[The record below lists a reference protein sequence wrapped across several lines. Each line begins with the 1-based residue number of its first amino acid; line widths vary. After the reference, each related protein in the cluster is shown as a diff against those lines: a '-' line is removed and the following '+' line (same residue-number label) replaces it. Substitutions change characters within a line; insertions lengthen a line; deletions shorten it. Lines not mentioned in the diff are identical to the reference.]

1 MPNIN
6 VAIFIVNVLMV
17 FELTCGQN
25 FVDLARELET
35 SFLKTHLPD
44 TQILLPE
51 YDFIVIGAG
60 SGGCVV
66 ANRLSEIHDASVL
79 LLEAGDQET
88 FLSDVPLTAAVTQMT
103 RYNWGYKADPTPNA
117 CQGLKGGVCNWPKG
131 RGVGGTSLINF
142 MLYTRGHR
150 KDYDHWS
157 RLGNSG
163 WSYEEILPYFKKS
176 EHMEIEDLRKSKYH
190 GTKGPLNVRYSDYK
204 SKLLK
209 AFLKSSQELGYNITD
224 PNGEQMLGFSRSQA
238 TLQNGRRC
246 STSKAFIKPI
256 IHRKNLHLSMK
267 SWVTKIL
274 IEPSKPSGNLRAN
287 AVEFIKN
294 RQRFVIKAKKEI
306 ILSAGSIASPQ
317 LLMLSGIGPREN
329 LAQYNITIKK
339 DLKVGYNLQDHV
351 TLNGLVF
358 SINDST
364 VNDRKLMNPTDIFQY
379 IVQGRGPYTI
389 PGGAEAFAFMR
400 TPSSVYDKDYSDMEI
415 VLGAGSLS
423 GDHMGSMR
431 DLLGISD
438 EFYQNVYKGFHD
450 KETFGMV
457 PVLLRPK
464 SKGRISLRS
473 SNPFQWPRMEPNF
486 MQDPDDIR
494 AMIEGVKM
502 ILQITKTKS
511 MLRIGTELNMKPFLG
526 CENFKFGSDNYWK
539 CCLRLYGSSLQHQAG
554 TCKMGP
560 STDPEAVVDAQLKV
574 YGVANLRVVDASIM
588 PTIPAGHTNA
598 IVIMIAEK
606 ASDMIKNRWRMKTG

>member
-1 MPNIN
+1 MPYSN
-6 VAIFIVNVLMV
+6 VFVLIVQVLAIIQ
-17 FELTCGQN
+17 LTRAQN
-25 FVDLARELET
+25 FVDLARDLET
-35 SFLKTHLPD
+35 SFLNTRLPD
-44 TQILLPE
+44 TQNFLPE

-117 CQGLKGGVCNWPKG
+117 CQGLKDGVCNWPKG

-163 WSYEEILPYFKKS
+163 WSYDEILPYFKKS

-190 GTKGPLNVRYSDYK
+190 GTRGPLNVRYTDYK

-274 IEPSKPSGNLRAN
+274 IEPSNSSGKLKAK

-294 RQRFVIKAKKEI
+294 RQKFVIKARKEI

-438 EFYQNVYKGFHD
+438 EFYQNVYQGLHD
-450 KETFGMV
+450 KV
-457 PVLLRPK
+457 R
-464 SKGRISLRS
+464 
-473 SNPFQWPRMEPNF
+473 
-486 MQDPDDIR
+486 
-494 AMIEGVKM
+494 
-502 ILQITKTKS
+502 
-511 MLRIGTELNMKPFLG
+511 
-526 CENFKFGSDNYWK
+526 
-539 CCLRLYGSSLQHQAG
+539 
-554 TCKMGP
+554 
-560 STDPEAVVDAQLKV
+560 
-574 YGVANLRVVDASIM
+574 
-588 PTIPAGHTNA
+588 
-598 IVIMIAEK
+598 
-606 ASDMIKNRWRMKTG
+606 

>member
-1 MPNIN
+1 MSHLHINIVILLSIIN
-6 VAIFIVNVLMV
+6 LSWGQNL
-17 FELTCGQN
+17 FEL
-25 FVDLARELET
+25 ARDLET
-35 SFLKTHLPD
+35 SLLNTRLPD
-44 TQILLPE
+44 TQIFLQE
-51 YDFIVIGAG
+51 YDFIIIGAG

-66 ANRLSEIHDASVL
+66 ANRLSEIHNATVL

-88 FLSDVPLTAAVTQMT
+88 FISDVPLTAALTQMT

-117 CQGLKGGVCNWPKG
+117 CQGLKDGVCNWPKG

-157 RLGNSG
+157 KLGNKG
-163 WSYEEILPYFKKS
+163 WSYDDVLPYFKKS
-176 EHMEIEDLRKSKYH
+176 EHIEIEDLRKSKYH
-190 GTKGPLNVRYSDYK
+190 GTKGPLNVCYTDYK

-209 AFLKSSQELGYNITD
+209 SFLKSSNEMGYNITD
-224 PNGEQMLGFSRSQA
+224 PNGEHMLGFSRSQA

-246 STSKAFIKPI
+246 SSSKAFIKPI
-256 IHRKNLHLSMK
+256 IHRPNLHLPMNSR
-267 SWVTKIL
+267 VTKIVV
-274 IEPSKPSGNLRAN
+274 ETSKQSRKLKAK

-294 RQRFVIKAKKEI
+294 RQKFVIRAKKEV

-317 LLMLSGIGPREN
+317 LLMLSGIGPKEN
-329 LAQYNITIKK
+329 LKQHNITVLK
-339 DLKVGYNLQDHV
+339 DLKVGYNLQDHI

-364 VNDRKLMNPTDIFQY
+364 VNDRRLMNPTDILQY
-379 IVQGRGPYTI
+379 ILQGRGPYTI
-389 PGGAEAFAFMR
+389 PGGAEAFAFVR
-400 TPSSVYDKDYSDMEI
+400 TPSSAFDKDYSDMEI

-438 EFYQNVYKGFHD
+438 EFYQTVYQGLHD

-473 SNPFQWPRMEPNF
+473 SNPFHWPKMEPNF
-486 MQDPDDIR
+486 MQDPDDVR
-494 AMIEGVKM
+494 AMIEGVKL
-502 ILQITKTKS
+502 ILKLTQTKA
-511 MLRIGTELNMKPFLG
+511 MRRIGTQFNRNPFLG
-526 CENFKFGSDNYWK
+526 CEQHPFASDEYWK
-539 CCLRLYGSSLQHQAG
+539 CCLRLYGSSLQHQSG

-560 STDPEAVVDAQLKV
+560 RSDTEAVVDPQLKV
-574 YGVANLRVVDASIM
+574 YGIDNLRVADASIM
-588 PTIPAGHTNA
+588 PNIPAGHTNA

-606 ASDMIKNRWRMKTG
+606 AADMIKNSWRMKTN